1 MLKDICA
8 NCFKSLSVPSRLK
21 IYIYLQQKQNATV
34 NNIVSYIK
42 LKQPTVSY
50 HLKDMESHGLLTSK
64 KLGKEV
70 YYQVAQ
76 GCKNCILKH
85 A

>member
-21 IYIYLQQKQNATV
+21 IYMYLQEKNKATV
-34 NNIVSYIK
+34 SDIVSYIK

-50 HLKDMESHGLLTSK
+50 HLKDMQEHGLLSSK

-76 GCKNCILKH
+76 GCKNCILKN

>member
-1 MLKDICA
+1 M
-8 NCFKSLSVPSRLK
+8 
-21 IYIYLQQKQNATV
+21 YLQEKQNATV
-34 NNIVSYIK
+34 SEIVDYIS

-50 HLKDMESHGLLTSK
+50 HLKDMETHGLLSSK

-70 YYQVAQ
+70 YYQVAK
-76 GCKNCILKH
+76 GCKNCILKN

>member
-1 MLKDICA
+1 M
-8 NCFKSLSVPSRLK
+8 
-21 IYIYLQQKQNATV
+21 YLQEHNKATV
-34 NNIVSYIK
+34 TDIVNYIS

-50 HLKDMESHGLLTSK
+50 HLKDMQSHGLLSSK

-70 YYQVAQ
+70 YYQVAK
-76 GCKNCILKH
+76 GCKNCILKN

>member
-21 IYIYLQQKQNATV
+21 IYMYLQEHNKATV
-34 NNIVSYIK
+34 TDIVNYIS

-50 HLKDMESHGLLTSK
+50 HLKDMQSHGLLSSK

-70 YYQVAQ
+70 YYQVAK
-76 GCKNCILKH
+76 GCKNCILKN